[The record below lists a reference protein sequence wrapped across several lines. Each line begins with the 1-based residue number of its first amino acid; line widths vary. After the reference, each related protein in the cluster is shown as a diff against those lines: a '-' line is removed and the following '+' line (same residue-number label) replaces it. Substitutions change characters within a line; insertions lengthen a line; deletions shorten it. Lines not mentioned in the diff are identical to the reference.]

1 MLCDWCSSEELCKR
15 WSKMCNKG
23 YTWNNIEITW
33 DEDVDYYVII
43 NKPPPNEY
51 YMPEKTLV
59 FQMEPWVYDEN
70 KTWGVKTWGNWAKPN
85 PNKFMHVHSHDKYL
99 NNVEW
104 QINIPQEFP
113 KVRKEEIFS
122 ILSGNNWDD
131 GHKKR
136 TKFVKYLEENE
147 KDILIDVYGRSNYH
161 NLKNYK
167 GQLTDDKKE
176 SQFVNYKYYFMAE
189 NNSEHNYATE
199 KIWEPILCE
208 CLCFYWGCPNLEDY
222 IDERAFVRLD
232 LDDFEKSYQIIKQAI
247 EEDWWSQ
254 RIDIIKKEKE
264 KIINEFG
271 FFPTLQRIINE
282 DINRIQ
288 KS

>member
-1 MLCDWCSSEELCKR
+1 
-15 WSKMCNKG
+15 
-23 YTWNNIEITW
+23 
-33 DEDVDYYVII
+33 
-43 NKPPPNEY
+43 
-51 YMPEKTLV
+51 
-59 FQMEPWVYDEN
+59 
-70 KTWGVKTWGNWAKPN
+70 
-85 PNKFMHVHSHDKYL
+85 
-99 NNVEW
+99 
-104 QINIPQEFP
+104 
-113 KVRKEEIFS
+113 
-122 ILSGNNWDD
+122 
-131 GHKKR
+131 
-136 TKFVKYLEENE
+136 
-147 KDILIDVYGRSNYH
+147 
-161 NLKNYK
+161 
-167 GQLTDDKKE
+167 
-176 SQFVNYKYYFMAE
+176 MAE